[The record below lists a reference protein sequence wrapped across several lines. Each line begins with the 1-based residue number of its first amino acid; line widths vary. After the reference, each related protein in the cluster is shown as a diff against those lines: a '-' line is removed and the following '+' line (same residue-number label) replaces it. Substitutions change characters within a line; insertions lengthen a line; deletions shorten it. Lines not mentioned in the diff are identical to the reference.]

1 MKSHPAILL
10 RLILTS
16 CFLLCLISISFGQR
30 AWEPGYI
37 IESSGDTLRGQ
48 IQDDGRFNS
57 NSILFRSNEGSGE
70 QGFKVSD
77 IYRISITN
85 GKEFESIRI
94 ASLIPEIR
102 LYEVITEGKAD
113 LLAIDNMFILRL
125 NDTSYYELK
134 KTVKSQLINGVS
146 VKQESYPFRGLLNYL
161 FAECGDVKNDI
172 PTATLDRYNLSSLFE
187 KYNSCFATEPM
198 RVRKKEKKDIRFAV
212 YAGWTTQN
220 YNWESMESG
229 AMFMDLTNPKGNS
242 MSFGG
247 NIEYAF
253 KSKLSAVLDVSY
265 FKTDLNFTSEVT
277 DQNET
282 NTIMYNSNNFVTKIL
297 FRAHFRTEGLVPYVS
312 IGPTFSIASGESSY
326 RYREVTIPP
335 GIILSNDYTDFME
348 ADILFGLEG
357 GIGIKYQRSNTLV
370 PFLECR
376 GSFLSGNALL
386 ETSSV
391 DTDIS
396 YKRNS
401 VFVLLGL
408 SIRRSGK

>member
-1 MKSHPAILL
+1 M
-10 RLILTS
+10 
-16 CFLLCLISISFGQR
+16 LCLMSISFGQR
-30 AWEPGYI
+30 TWEPGYI
-37 IESSGDTLRGQ
+37 IKISGDTLRGQ

-57 NSILFRSNEGSGE
+57 SSILFRSNEGSGE

-85 GKEFESIRI
+85 GKEFESIQI

-161 FAECGDVKNDI
+161 FSECSDVKNDI
-172 PTATLDRYNLSSLFE
+172 PTATLDRYDLSSLFE
-187 KYNSCFATEPM
+187 KYNSCFAAEPM
-198 RVRKKEKKDIRFAV
+198 RVRKKEIKDIRFAV
-212 YAGWTTQN
+212 YAGWTIQN
-220 YNWESMESG
+220 YNWKSPEAG
-229 AMFMDLTNPKGNS
+229 AMFMDLTNPKGSS

-253 KSKLSAVLDVSY
+253 NGKLSVVLDLSY
-265 FKTDLNFTSEVT
+265 FKTDLHFTSEVT
-277 DQNET
+277 GQNET
-282 NTIMYNSNNFVTKIL
+282 NTIMYKSNNFVTKIF
-297 FRAHFRTEGLVPYVS
+297 FRINFRTEGLVPYFSV
-312 IGPTFSIASGESSY
+312 GPTFSIATGESSY

-335 GIILSNDYTDFME
+335 GILLTNVYTVFME
-348 ADILFGLEG
+348 ADILFGFEG
-357 GIGIKYQRSNTLV
+357 GVGIKYQRSNILV

-376 GSFLSGNALL
+376 GSYLGGNSLL
-386 ETSSV
+386 ATSSAV
-391 DTDIS
+391 TDIS
-396 YKRNS
+396 YRRNGL
-401 VFVLLGL
+401 FVLLGL
-408 SIRRSGK
+408 SITRPGK